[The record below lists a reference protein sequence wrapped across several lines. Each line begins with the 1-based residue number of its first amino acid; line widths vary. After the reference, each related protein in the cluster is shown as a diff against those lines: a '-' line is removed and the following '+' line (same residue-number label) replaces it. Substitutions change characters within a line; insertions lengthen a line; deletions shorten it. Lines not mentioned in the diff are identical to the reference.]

1 LNNAAQ
7 DCNPPHNQELTT
19 PAPLQAEKSELCT
32 KPHNET
38 LNCKDLVQGLCKSV
52 AQAPASVLPSDLA
65 ELAALWPSLPD
76 AVKAGFIATAKA
88 IGGKA

>member
-7 DCNPPHNQELTT
+7 DCKQVQDKELTP
-19 PAPLQAEKSELCT
+19 PAPLQSENCEHCT

-38 LNCKDLVQGLCKSV
+38 LNCNELVQGKCKGI
-52 AQAPASVLPSDLA
+52 AQPPAPVLPPDLQ
-65 ELAALWPSLPD
+65 ELAGLWPSLPD